1 MKKMSVS
8 ETKARFLA
16 VANRI
21 SQTGET
27 VIVTKRG
34 RPLIKLVPVK
44 AEKPRP
50 FGGRLVGVVEVV
62 GDLLEPAV
70 SPEDWELD

>member
-16 VANRI
+16 VANEV

-27 VIVTKRG
+27 IVVTKRG
-34 RPLIKLVPVK
+34 KPLIKLVPVK
-44 AEKPRP
+44 AETPKP
-50 FGGRLVGVVEVV
+50 FIGRLVGIVEVA

-70 SPEDWELD
+70 PPEDWELD